1 MNKLLSNIGLGLA
14 IMLLLCLFPLP
25 YGYYT
30 LVRFVAMVVFAIMAY
45 VYYEQKNTL
54 FCVVAV
60 ALVLLFQPFQ
70 KVALGREVWNVVDVL
85 VSIILIA
92 QWYVMKRKM

>member
-60 ALVLLFQPFQ
+60 ALVLLFQQFQ

>member
-1 MNKLLSNIGLGLA
+1 MNKQLSNIGLGLA
-14 IMLLLCLFPLP
+14 VMLFLCLLPLP

-30 LVRFVAMVVFAIMAY
+30 LVRFVAMVVFAVMAY

-60 ALVLLFQPFQ
+60 ALALLFQPFQ
-70 KVALGREVWNVVDVL
+70 KVALGREVWNVADVL
-85 VSIILIA
+85 VAILLII
-92 QWYVMKRKM
+92 QWYIQKRN

>member
-1 MNKLLSNIGLGLA
+1 
-14 IMLLLCLFPLP
+14 
-25 YGYYT
+25 
-30 LVRFVAMVVFAIMAY
+30 MVVFTVMAY
-45 VYYEQKNTL
+45 AYYEQKNTL

-60 ALVLLFQPFQ
+60 ALALLFQPFQ